1 MIEVLTLKDVDV
13 RAATEDCLVILGLTY
28 GLLACIL
35 VAYWL
40 LFTHYKAIVILS
52 NY

>member
-13 RAATEDCLVILGLTY
+13 RAATEDCLVILGLTN

-40 LFTHYKAIVILS
+40 FTNNLS
-52 NY
+52 IPYSV